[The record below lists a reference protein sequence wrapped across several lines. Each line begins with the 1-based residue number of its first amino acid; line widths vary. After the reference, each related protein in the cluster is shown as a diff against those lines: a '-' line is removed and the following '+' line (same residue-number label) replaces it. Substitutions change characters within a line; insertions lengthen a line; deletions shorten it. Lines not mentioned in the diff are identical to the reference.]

1 MLLLIQA
8 ESLQNFKLGIHMKKS
23 KNTFIIAEAGVNHNG
38 QLNIAKKMIKIA
50 KNAGADCV
58 KFQAFNIST
67 LVSDNAKS
75 ANYQIKETNE
85 NIQKN
90 VLKDLVLSK
99 QDLNILFKECIK
111 KKIEFLCTAFDI
123 DLLKYLVSMGMQKI
137 KIPSGEITN
146 FPYLIETAKYNL
158 PIILST
164 GMSNMQEVKKAYE
177 CLKSVNKNVDISIL
191 HCTSLY
197 PAPNNTLNLK
207 AISSLSKQYKCT
219 IGYSDHSEGNYASIA
234 AVSLGAKIIEKHF
247 TLNKN
252 YSGPDQSASA
262 NPKELKD
269 LIENIRNL
277 EKALGDGIKIAH
289 KLEKNTADVA
299 RRSWHAKNNI
309 AANSKIKLEDLILLR
324 PGTGIESSK
333 KLAGLKTKK
342 NIKKG
347 EIIKQSWLSQ

>member
-1 MLLLIQA
+1 MK
-8 ESLQNFKLGIHMKKS
+8 FKKN
-23 KNTFIIAEAGVNHNG
+23 NTFIIAEAGINHNG
-38 QLNIAKKMIKIA
+38 KLSIAKKMVKIA
-50 KNAGADCV
+50 KCAGANCI
-58 KFQAFNIST
+58 KFQAFNINN
-67 LVSDNAKS
+67 LVSNKAKS
-75 ANYQIKETNE
+75 ARYQLKETN
-85 NIQKN
+85 NNLQKN
-90 VLKDLVLSK
+90 VLQNLTLSK
-99 QDLNILFKECIK
+99 QNLSQLYNECK
-111 KKIEFLCTAFDI
+111 KQKIEFLCTAFDKE
-123 DLLKYLVSMGMQKI
+123 LLKYLVSLGMKKI

-146 FPYLIETAKYNL
+146 FPYLIETAKYNI

-164 GMSNMQEVKKAYE
+164 GMSNMQEIKKAYE

-197 PAPNNTLNLK
+197 PAPNSTLNLK
-207 AISSLSKQYKCT
+207 AISSLSKKFKCT
-219 IGYSDHSEGNYASIA
+219 IGYSDHSKGNYASIA

-299 RRSWHAKNNI
+299 RRSWHANNNI

-333 KLAGLKTKK
+333 KLIGLKTKK

-347 EIIKQSWLSQ
+347 EIIKLSWLSQ